1 MQAALDSRFRGNER
15 MKTSAGNSLMTEQI
29 AIIGFGE
36 AGQHIGRGLA
46 AEGTARLAAYDLRH
60 AERQL
65 IEAAQGAGIALQDSS
80 AAATK
85 GAAIIFSLVTA
96 SSAVDAARAA
106 APHLKAGQTYID
118 FNSVSPMTKRAVAEA
133 IAPSGAAFVE
143 AAVMAPVPGPNHKV
157 PVLVSAPGASEIASR
172 LNAIGMKV
180 DVAGERIGDAS
191 LSKML
196 RSIFIKGI
204 EALMLES
211 LVAARHAGIEERI
224 LDSVQKTLPGIQWRE
239 LAAYNLE
246 RTYAHG
252 KRRAAEMFESAAT
265 VAELGL
271 DPFVTEGIARRIQ
284 WAHEQLNGVEFPGGK
299 PTTYQEVLD
308 VLEAKLAASKRR
320 DAAE

>member
-1 MQAALDSRFRGNER
+1 MS
-15 MKTSAGNSLMTEQI
+15 MKI

-36 AGQHIGRGLA
+36 AGQHIGRGLVA
-46 AEGTARLAAYDLRH
+46 SGRAQISAYDLRH

-65 IEAAQGAGIALQDSS
+65 VDAARESGIALKDSV
-80 AAATK
+80 APALAN
-85 GAAIIFSLVTA
+85 AEFVFSLVTA
-96 SSAVDAARAA
+96 SSAVDAAKAA
-106 APHLKAGQTYID
+106 AKVLKPGQIYID

-133 IAPSGAAFVE
+133 IAPSGAEFVE
-143 AAVMAPVPGPNHKV
+143 AAIMAPVPGPDHKV
-157 PVLVSAPGASEIASR
+157 HVLCSAPGAAKVAEK
-172 LNAIGMKV
+172 LNAIGMKFE
-180 DVAGERIGDAS
+180 VAGDRFGDAS

-211 LVAARHAGIEERI
+211 LTAARHAGIEERI
-224 LDSVQKTLPGIQWRE
+224 LDSVQKTLPGINWRE

-246 RTYAHG
+246 RTMAHG

-271 DPFVTEGIARRIQ
+271 DPFVTEGIARRIE
-284 WAHEQLNGVEFPGGK
+284 WAHRQLKDVTWPKGK
-299 PTTYQEVLD
+299 PETYQEVLD
-308 VLEAKLAASKRR
+308 VLEGALAQGKKR

>member
-1 MQAALDSRFRGNER
+1 
-15 MKTSAGNSLMTEQI
+15 MTEQI

-46 AEGTARLAAYDLRH
+46 AEGKVELSVYDLRH

-65 IEAAQGAGIALQDSS
+65 IEAAKASGIALEDSP

-85 GAAIIFSLVTA
+85 DTQIIFSLVTA
-96 SSAVDAARAA
+96 SSAIDAARAA
-106 APHLKAGQTYID
+106 APHLNAGQTYID

-133 IAPSGAAFVE
+133 IAPSGAQFVE
-143 AAVMAPVPGPNHKV
+143 AAIMAPVPGPNHKV
-157 PVLVSAPGASEIASR
+157 PILVSAPGAEKLAAR
-172 LNAIGMKV
+172 LNAIGMKIE
-180 DVAGERIGDAS
+180 VAGERIGDAS

-211 LVAARHAGIEERI
+211 LVAARHAGVEERI
-224 LDSVQKTLPGIQWRE
+224 LDSVQKTLPGINWRE

-271 DPFVTEGIARRIQ
+271 DPFVTEGIARRIE
-284 WAHEQLNGVEFPGGK
+284 WAHQQLKGVEFPGGK
-299 PTTYQEVLD
+299 PKSYEEVLD
-308 VLEAKLAASKRR
+308 VLEAKLAASKKR

>member
-1 MQAALDSRFRGNER
+1 
-15 MKTSAGNSLMTEQI
+15 MTEQI

-46 AEGTARLAAYDLRH
+46 AEGKALVSAYDLRH

-65 IEAAQGAGIALQDSS
+65 IEAAQASGIALKDSS
-80 AAATK
+80 AS
-85 GAAIIFSLVTA
+85 AIEDAQIVFSLVTA
-96 SSAVDAARAA
+96 SSAVEAARAA
-106 APHLKAGQTYID
+106 APHVRTGQTYID
-118 FNSVSPMTKRAVAEA
+118 FNSVSPKTKQAVAEV
-133 IAPSGAAFVE
+133 IARSGASFVE
-143 AAVMAPVPGPNHKV
+143 AAIMAPVPGPNHTV
-157 PVLVSAPGASEIASR
+157 PVLASAPGAADVAAR
-172 LNAIGMKV
+172 LNAIGMKIE
-180 DVAGERIGDAS
+180 VAGERIGDAS

-211 LVAARHAGIEERI
+211 LVAARHAGVEERI
-224 LDSVQKTLPGIQWRE
+224 LDSVQKTLPGINWRE

-252 KRRAAEMFESAAT
+252 ARRAAEMFESAAT

-271 DPFVTEGIARRIQ
+271 EPFVTEGIARRIE
-284 WAHEQLNGVEFPGGK
+284 WAHEQLKGVEFPDGK
-299 PTTYQEVLD
+299 PKTYEEVLD
-308 VLEAKLAASKRR
+308 VLEARLARSKRR